1 MRICTFFI
9 LIILVLLTSKKNV
22 FAQKHDT
29 LWQKLKPYF
38 SVPREYEGNLG
49 KYRSPLKF
57 YNGETIKSAAD
68 WQVRRKEILE
78 HWEDKLG
85 HWPPLI
91 ANPEVEIID
100 SSRQEN
106 FTRYHIRFNWRAD
119 EKTTAYILV
128 PDGPG
133 KKPGVI
139 TVFYEPETGIGLK
152 KPYADFALQLARR
165 GFVSLSI
172 GTDAFLKANEHAQYY
187 PRKDS
192 VTIQP
197 LSMLAYLA
205 ANAWNLM
212 ANWKDV
218 DPEKIGIVGHS
229 YGSKWA
235 MFASCLFEKFAC
247 AVWCDGGIVFDG
259 SRPNVNY
266 WDPWYLGYY
275 TPPWDKNVNASR
287 TKGLYPIL
295 LDEGYDLHE
304 LHALMA
310 PRPFLV
316 SGGSEDPPERWI
328 PLNHTI
334 AINNLLGYKNH
345 VGMTNRQDH
354 TPDTEAT
361 KQIYRFFEYF
371 LKEPRE

>member
-1 MRICTFFI
+1 MRTFTFFMFI
-9 LIILVLLTSKKNV
+9 LLADGNGAFS
-22 FAQKHDT
+22 QQQDT

-38 SVPREYEGNLG
+38 SSPRQYANNFGN
-49 KYRSPLKF
+49 YRSPLKF
-57 YNGETIKSAAD
+57 YNGKTVRTHAD
-68 WQVRRKEILE
+68 WQLRRKEILD
-78 HWEDKLG
+78 HWENKLG

-100 SSRQEN
+100 SSKQEN

-119 EKTTAYILV
+119 EKTTGYILV

-133 KKPGVI
+133 KKPAVI
-139 TVFYEPETGIGLK
+139 TVFYEPETAIGRE

-172 GTDAFLKANEHAQYY
+172 GTDAGLKANEHAQYY
-187 PRKDS
+187 PRNDS

-205 ANAWNLM
+205 ANAWSLL
-212 ANWKDV
+212 ANWKNV
-218 DPEKIGIVGHS
+218 DSLKIGIVGHS

-235 MFASCLFEKFAC
+235 LFASCLFEKFAC
-247 AVWCDGGIVFDG
+247 AVWCDGGVVFDE

-275 TPPWDKNVNASR
+275 PPPWNNKINASKSR
-287 TKGLYPIL
+287 GLYPL
-295 LDEGYDLHE
+295 LVKENNDLHE

-310 PRPFLV
+310 PRPFFV

-334 AINNLLGYKNH
+334 AVNSLLGYKNR

-354 TPDTEAT
+354 TPGTEDT
-361 KQIYRFFEYF
+361 KQICRFFEYF
-371 LKEPRE
+371 LKKPLE